1 MSNFAFKRGS
11 VFLEHKSAFSRT
23 SSGVKR
29 DISLEPRAHL
39 SRLNTPSECQS
50 RYQSAPFRLVYA
62 DFSNSLH
69 LNLIAFPDKS
79 LYVEIKSFGTRLKH
93 CGSIYCIIASVFG
106 FINRMPIVVANIDNF
121 CTIALRKVFLLFKS
135 NFCVPYIEILFLRHS
150 CKCEAKRDD
159 SIKSLG
165 SQYFTQNWTTS
176 RTKSYLLFL
185 WRRIKIVTL
194 KLARLQ
200 RATLSVNLMEFL
212 ENTSTGNKDCK
223 KLLDG
228 FIEKGC
234 LDLLLFNF
242 LNVTL

>member
-135 NFCVPYIEILFLRHS
+135 NFCVPYIEIPSAESLFASFMQMRG
-150 CKCEAKRDD
+150 KKRWFDQIPRIPIFYTKLD
-159 SIKSLG
+159 HFKNKIVFTVSLKTDKNCDVEV
-165 SQYFTQNWTTS
+165 SAV
-176 RTKSYLLFL
+176 TKSNS
-185 WRRIKIVTL
+185 I
-194 KLARLQ
+194 
-200 RATLSVNLMEFL
+200 SEF
-212 ENTSTGNKDCK
+212 NGVSRKH
-223 KLLDG
+223 
-228 FIEKGC
+228 
-234 LDLLLFNF
+234 FNWK
-242 LNVTL
+242 